1 MAIFD
6 QYTTLSL
13 LNESILFNEKDIYYN
28 KDKFDNGEINL
39 CFITGHSG
47 SGKST
52 MAKDMEKKKE
62 IESYELDDCDLIKDH
77 FSMDNLKEYGDL
89 YYSFFNGPG
98 KKYYVGKEETEKWS
112 NEESEEFWYN
122 LINDVVHYAMQY
134 AKSHSNKKY
143 VINGVQ
149 LFQNSFKPEEFKDY
163 AFYIKGTSLIISHIR
178 ATKRDAP
185 DDGSKLGKA
194 RNFVK
199 NISRIKYW
207 RYCGIAEK
215 AVQKFR
221 KYFQGLIDEQKKS
234 TNEAVIIESI
244 DKSNLSKNFNKK
256 SGKNFKY
263 IRVTKPEDFKYM
275 PGEYAEKDIKFFL
288 NRDDQ
293 IIAIDSDS
301 KKFAGMAQVNKKTKE
316 ISIFVEKPYRGYGL
330 GDKLLDQSIHKLGGN
345 NLYVFA
351 DNKVAIRMYEKVGFK
366 EVRRGKKD
374 GEETVIMKL

>member
-62 IESYELDDCDLIKDH
+62 IESYELDDCGWIKDR
-77 FSMDNLKEYGDL
+77 FTMDNLKEYGDL
-89 YYSFFNGPG
+89 YYSFFTGPG
-98 KKYYVGKEETEKWS
+98 KKYYVGKEETEKWPDD
-112 NEESEEFWYN
+112 EFRRFYGNLWYD
-122 LINDVVHYAMQY
+122 IVYYAMKY
-134 AKSHSNKKY
+134 AKSHPNKKY

-149 LFQNSFKPEEFKDY
+149 VFENEFKPEEFKDY
-163 AFYIKGTSLIISHIR
+163 AFYIKGTSAIISSIR
-178 ATKRDAP
+178 AAKRDSQ
-185 DDGSKLGKA
+185 DGGSKLGKA
-194 RNFVK
+194 RAFAK
-199 NISRIKYW
+199 NISNMTRWKY
-207 RYCGIAEK
+207 YNINEK
-215 AVQKFR
+215 DIQKFR

-263 IRVTKPEDFKYM
+263 IRVTKPEDFNYM
-275 PGEYAEKDIKFFL
+275 PGKYTEKDIKFFL

-293 IIAIDSDS
+293 IIAIDSES
-301 KKFAGMAQVNKKTKE
+301 EKFAGMAQVNKRTKE

>member
-52 MAKDMEKKKE
+52 MAKDMERKKE

-89 YYSFFNGPG
+89 YYSFFTGPG
-98 KKYYVGKEETEKWS
+98 KKYYIGKEETEKWS
-112 NEESEEFWYN
+112 NEESKEFWYN
-122 LINDVVHYAMQY
+122 LINDIVHYAMQY

-215 AVQKFR
+215 AIQKFR

-234 TNEAVIIESI
+234 INEASLMKQIDCSKIFHISAQSLDKKTLHPSI
-244 DKSNLSKNFNKK
+244 PSNYFTKNGYEDNTTKRVCFAPSINQCLMGLSRNCTGEEFYVMSPDGDYDVYKPTVQEVPDSKVTGELWIMNPVKVK
-256 SGKNFKY
+256 CIGKIKCTGDSGKPGHKFKY
-263 IRVTKPEDFKYM
+263 GDGKT
-275 PGEYAEKDIKFFL
+275 AELYDWDYEFI
-288 NRDDQ
+288 
-293 IIAIDSDS
+293 
-301 KKFAGMAQVNKKTKE
+301 NK
-316 ISIFVEKPYRGYGL
+316 
-330 GDKLLDQSIHKLGGN
+330 
-345 NLYVFA
+345 
-351 DNKVAIRMYEKVGFK
+351 
-366 EVRRGKKD
+366 
-374 GEETVIMKL
+374 